1 MSHDVPVVSEIAALR
16 AFVRARRAAGARIGL
31 VPTMGAL
38 HAGHLS
44 LVEAARRHADAVIV
58 TIFVNPAQFGPDED
72 FGRYPRGLAA
82 DCAKLAD
89 VAADLVFAPAVEE
102 IYPAGFATTVRVDG
116 PAIVGLEDRFR
127 PSHFAGV
134 ATVVSKLLNQAQADV
149 AVFGEKDYQQL
160 LVIRRMARDLDI
172 PTQILGAPT
181 LREADGLA
189 LSSRNIYLDPAARAR
204 ASALHH
210 ALRTAAAAI
219 LAGAPVAGSL
229 AAAHAAVAANGF
241 EIDYIEARNAETL
254 LPAPDLAAGPIRL
267 LAAARLGAT
276 RLIDNIPVA
285 PSPGVP

>member
-116 PAIVGLEDRFR
+116 PAIVELEDRFR
-127 PSHFAGV
+127 STHFAGV
-134 ATVVSKLLNQAQADV
+134 ATVVSKLLNQAQADI

-160 LVIRRMARDLDI
+160 LVIRQMARDLDI
-172 PTQILGAPT
+172 PTEIYGAPT
-181 LREADGLA
+181 LREIDGLA
-189 LSSRNIYLDPAARAR
+189 LSSRNVYLSESERAR
-204 ASALHH
+204 APALHQALDAASRAIARGASIDETMAQARH
-210 ALRTAAAAI
+210 AVTTA
-219 LAGAPVAGSL
+219 
-229 AAAHAAVAANGF
+229 GF
-241 EIDYIEARNAETL
+241 EIDYIEARDAQTL
-254 LPAPDLAAGPIRL
+254 APVKDGAAGPLRI

-276 RLIDNIPVA
+276 RLIDNVA
-285 PSPGVP
+285 IAAT

>member
-44 LVEAARRHADAVIV
+44 LVEAARSEVDTVIV

-72 FGRYPRGLAA
+72 FGRYPRALAA

-89 VAADLVFAPAVEE
+89 VAADLVFAPAVAE
-102 IYPAGFATTVRVDG
+102 IYPERFATRVLVDG

-127 PSHFAGV
+127 PTHFAGV
-134 ATVVSKLLNQAQADV
+134 ATVVAKLLNQAQADV

-160 LVIRRMARDLDI
+160 LVIRRMAHDLDI
-172 PTQILGAPT
+172 ATRILGAPT
-181 LREADGLA
+181 LREEDGLA
-189 LSSRNIYLDPAARAR
+189 LSSRNVYLDPAARAR
-204 ASALHH
+204 APALYR
-210 ALRTAAAAI
+210 ALRAAAAAI
-219 LAGAPVAGSL
+219 LADVPVE
-229 AAAHAAVAANGF
+229 AALVSARAEVAAEGF
-241 EIDYIEARNAETL
+241 EVDYIEARNADTL
-254 LPAPDLAAGPIRL
+254 SPAPERTAGPIRL

-276 RLIDNIPVA
+276 RLIDNVQVA
-285 PSPGVP
+285 PECDAS